1 MGANATPARGMR
13 DLLPRE
19 VELRDAVTATILD
32 CYQRYGFI
40 RIETPALERI
50 ELLTSGEGGEN
61 EKMIYKVLKRG
72 EKLDLTRPNLREDD
86 LVDLG
91 LRYDLTA
98 PLARYYANNV
108 GKLPSPCKVI
118 QVGPVWRAER
128 PQAGRF
134 RQFTQCDIDIIG
146 EASELAEIE
155 LVSATAEAITALGF
169 TGFTVRINDRQI
181 LYGLAESCGFAA
193 EDFGSVF
200 ITLDKLDKV
209 GLDGV
214 RAELE
219 SKDFAAEPIQR
230 MMDALTPFAMDR
242 GDFAST
248 RAALPEGIPNEPLNR
263 LERIINTV
271 GSQAAGRFTLVFDPT
286 LVRGM
291 GYYTGN
297 IFEIEA
303 PGYSGSIAGGGRYD
317 KLIGKLLGRDV
328 PASGFSIGFERLM
341 QILEQ
346 RGYTPPTSAQKLAF
360 LYDAEADDLAAVLVA
375 SGALREQGY
384 IVNMLPRAKKMR
396 RQLDELSTQ
405 GYTLMALYRAGE
417 ALPEIKPLEGH

>member
-1 MGANATPARGMR
+1 MGVNTSPARGMR

-32 CYQRYGFI
+32 CYQRYGFT
-40 RIETPALERI
+40 RIETPALEHI
-50 ELLTSGEGGEN
+50 ELLNSGEGGEN

-72 EKLDLTRPNLREDD
+72 EKLDLTRPDVREDD

-91 LRYDLTA
+91 LRYDLTV

-108 GKLPSPCKVI
+108 AKLPAPFKVI

-128 PQAGRF
+128 PQAGRY
-134 RQFTQCDIDIIG
+134 RQFIQCDIDILG

-155 LVSATAEAITALGF
+155 LVSATADAITVLGF

-181 LYGLAESCGFAA
+181 LFGLAEACGFAP
-193 EDFGSVF
+193 EDYGSVF

-219 SKDFAAEPIQR
+219 SKRFAAEPIQR
-230 MMDALTPFAMDR
+230 MIAALSGFPQDR
-242 GDFAST
+242 GDFAAT
-248 RAALPEGIPNEPLNR
+248 RAALPAGVPAEPLDR
-263 LERIINTV
+263 LERIIGVV
-271 GSQAAGRFTLVFDPT
+271 GSQAGERFTLAFDPT

-291 GYYTGN
+291 GYYTGT

-317 KLIGKLLGRDV
+317 RMIGKLLGREV
-328 PASGFSIGFERLM
+328 AACGFSIGFERLM
-341 QILEQ
+341 QILEE
-346 RGYTPPTSAQKLAF
+346 RGYAPPTSSKKLALLF
-360 LYDAEADDLAAVLVA
+360 DAEADDLAAVLA
-375 SGALREQGY
+375 TGATLREQGY
-384 IVNMLPRAKKMR
+384 VVNMQPRAKKMR
-396 RQLDELSTQ
+396 RQLDELSAQ
-405 GYTLMALYRAGE
+405 GYTLMALYRAGD
-417 ALPEIKPLEGH
+417 ALPEIKALEGH

>member
-32 CYQRYGFI
+32 CYQRYGFT

-72 EKLDLTRPNLREDD
+72 EKLDLAAPNLREDD

-98 PLARYYANNV
+98 PLARYYANNAA
-108 GKLPSPCKVI
+108 KLPSPFKVI

-155 LVSATAEAITALGF
+155 LVSATADAITALGF

-181 LYGLAESCGFAA
+181 LYGLAESCGFVS

-230 MMDALTPFAMDR
+230 IMTALAGFAGNR

-248 RAALPEGIPNEPLNR
+248 RAAMPAGIPNEPLDR
-263 LERIINTV
+263 LERIISTV
-271 GSQAAGRFTLVFDPT
+271 GSQAGERFTLVFDPT

-346 RGYTPPTSAQKLAF
+346 RGYALTTSRQKLAL
-360 LYDAEADDLAAVLVA
+360 LYDAEADDLAGVLVA
-375 SGALREQGY
+375 SAALREQGY
-384 IVNMLPRAKKMR
+384 IVNMQPRAKKMR
-396 RQLDELSTQ
+396 RQLDELSGQ

-417 ALPEIKPLEGH
+417 TLPEIKTLEGH

>member
-1 MGANATPARGMR
+1 MGANASPARGMR

-19 VELRDAVTATILD
+19 VEMRDAVTATIVD
-32 CYQRYGFI
+32 CYQRYGFT

-72 EKLDLTRPNLREDD
+72 EKLDLTRPGVREDD

-91 LRYDLTA
+91 LRYDLTV

-108 GKLPSPCKVI
+108 AKLPAPFKAI
-118 QVGPVWRAER
+118 QIGPVWRAER
-128 PQAGRF
+128 PQAGRY
-134 RQFTQCDIDIIG
+134 RQFIQCDIDILG

-169 TGFTVRINDRQI
+169 SGFTVRINDRQI
-181 LYGLAESCGFAA
+181 LFGLAEVCGFAS
-193 EDFGSVF
+193 EDYGSVF

-219 SKDFAAEPIQR
+219 AKAFAAEPIQR
-230 MMDALTPFAMDR
+230 MMAALTGFSQER
-242 GDFAST
+242 GDFAAT
-248 RAALPEGIPNEPLNR
+248 RAALPADIPAGPLDW
-263 LERIINTV
+263 LERIISAV
-271 GSQAAGRFTLVFDPT
+271 GSQAGDRFAVVFDPT

-291 GYYTGN
+291 GYYTGT

-303 PGYSGSIAGGGRYD
+303 PGYSGSLAGGGRYD
-317 KLIGKLLGRDV
+317 KMIGKLLGRDV
-328 PASGFSIGFERLM
+328 PACGFSIGFERLT
-341 QILEQ
+341 QVLEE
-346 RGYTPPTSAQKLAF
+346 RGYTPPTTRQKLAF
-360 LYDAEADDLAAVLVA
+360 LFDAEADKLAGVLAASA
-375 SGALREQGY
+375 ALREQGY
-384 IVNMLPRAKKMR
+384 IVNTQPRQKKMR
-396 RQLDELSTQ
+396 RQLDEFSAQ
-405 GYTLMALYRAGE
+405 GFTLMALYRAGD

>member
-19 VELRDAVTATILD
+19 VEMRDAVTATILD
-32 CYQRYGFI
+32 CYQRYGFT

-50 ELLTSGEGGEN
+50 ELLSSGEGGEN

-72 EKLDLTRPNLREDD
+72 EKLDLSRPGVREDD

-91 LRYDLTA
+91 LRYDLTV

-108 GKLPSPCKVI
+108 AKLPSPFKSI
-118 QVGPVWRAER
+118 QIGPVWRAER
-128 PQAGRF
+128 PQAGRY
-134 RQFTQCDIDIIG
+134 RQFIQCDIDILG

-155 LVSATAEAITALGF
+155 LVSATADAITALGF
-169 TGFTVRINDRQI
+169 TGFTVRINDRQLLI
-181 LYGLAESCGFAA
+181 ALAETCGFSPA
-193 EDFGSVF
+193 DYGSVF

-219 SKDFAAEPIQR
+219 AKGFAAEPVQR
-230 MMDALTPFAMDR
+230 MMTAVEGFALNR
-242 GDFAST
+242 GDFATT
-248 RAALPEGIPNEPLNR
+248 RAALPSGIPEEILNR
-263 LERIINTV
+263 LERIISIA
-271 GSQAAGRFTLVFDPT
+271 GSQAGERFSLVFDPT

-317 KLIGKLLGRDV
+317 KMIGKMLGRDV

-341 QILEQ
+341 QILEE
-346 RGYTPPTSAQKLAF
+346 RGYALPTRSQKLALLF
-360 LYDAEADDLAAVLVA
+360 DTEADDLAAVLA
-375 SGALREQGY
+375 TAATLREQGY
-384 IVNMLPRAKKMR
+384 IVNMQPRQKKMR
-396 RQLDELSTQ
+396 RQLDDLAIQ
-405 GYTLMALYRAGE
+405 GYTFMAIYRAGD
-417 ALPEIKPLEGH
+417 ALPEIKALEGH